1 MGNLL
6 KGLANY
12 YNKTEDKFRNSY
24 LKLDFLDQNSRENI
38 ISNLISQCIDS

>member
-6 KGLANY
+6 KGLGNY
-12 YNKTEDKFRNSY
+12 YNKTEDKLKNSY
-24 LKLDFLDQNSRENI
+24 LNLDLLDQNSRENI